1 MNQTNDG
8 AEWEVLYSNS
18 EPRWTIS
25 GLNESAKY
33 LFRVR
38 AGNSFGWSK
47 YSNASGPQDIATVL
61 KFRQNGRVSS
71 GLIVG
76 ISVPVLLLLCAIC
89 GLFVATLFR
98 RPWEKKKPL
107 PTGITLLLL
116 HIHVCVNYEPF
127 PLI

>member
-1 MNQTNDG
+1 MFLQLMNETNEE
-8 AEWEVLYSNS
+8 AEWELLYSNGES
-18 EPRWTIS
+18 RWTIS

-33 LFRVR
+33 VFRVR
-38 AGNSFGWSK
+38 AGNTFGWSK

-61 KFRQNGRVSS
+61 KFRQRGRVSS

-76 ISVPVLLLLCAIC
+76 IAVPLLLLLCTIC

-107 PTGITLLLL
+107 PTGINL
-116 HIHVCVNYEPF
+116 
-127 PLI
+127 

>member
-1 MNQTNDG
+1 MNETNDE
-8 AEWEVLYSNS
+8 AEGELLYSNS
-18 EPRWTIS
+18 EPRWSIS
-25 GLNESAKY
+25 GLNESARY
-33 LFRVR
+33 VFRVR

-61 KFRQNGRVSS
+61 KFRQKGRVSS

-107 PTGITLLLL
+107 PTGMTLQLAP
-116 HIHVCVNYEPF
+116 IHT
-127 PLI
+127 L

>member
-61 KFRQNGRVSS
+61 KFKQKGRMSS

-76 ISVPVLLLLCAIC
+76 IAVPVLLLLCTIY

-116 HIHVCVNYEPF
+116 HIHV
-127 PLI
+127 

>member
-1 MNQTNDG
+1 MNETSDKAG
-8 AEWEVLYSNS
+8 WELLYSNR

-33 LFRVR
+33 VFRVR
-38 AGNSFGWSK
+38 AGNSFGWSE
-47 YSNASGPQDIATVL
+47 YSNASGTQDIATVL
-61 KFRQNGRVSS
+61 KFRQRGTVSS

-76 ISVPVLLLLCAIC
+76 IAVPVLLLLCTIC

-107 PTGITLLLL
+107 PTGENISDRITST
-116 HIHVCVNYEPF
+116 P
-127 PLI
+127 